1 MMAEDNNAMTQ
12 KEQMEKED
20 MRIEWFG
27 LDGALCLCFVFE
39 SVFFGYCMIHN
50 VDFVIGKVLPYGA
63 ALVTLW
69 IFLKYITQVLS
80 FSHGARKKA
89 AEKQR

>member
-1 MMAEDNNAMTQ
+1 MAEDKNAELQ
-12 KEQMEKED
+12 KQQQENED

-27 LDGALCLCFVFE
+27 IDGALCLCFVFE

-50 VDFVIGKVLPYGA
+50 VDFVIGRVLPYGA

-89 AEKQR
+89 QSKQQ